1 MNMIRCGQA
10 YSDQILAIFNEAI
23 LTSTA
28 LYDYKPR
35 TSAAMEAWFE
45 AKRRG
50 NYPVIG
56 LEDDRKLLGFGSY
69 GTFRA
74 WPAYKYSVE
83 HSIYVTPEHRGKGLG
98 GILLKEII
106 AAARSQDFHV
116 LIGAIDSANTAS
128 IRLHKAHGFEH
139 AGRIKQVGF
148 KFGRWLDLDFYQLI
162 LNTPAQ
168 PFDG

>member
-1 MNMIRCGQA
+1 M
-10 YSDQILAIFNEAI
+10 D
-23 LTSTA
+23 
-28 LYDYKPR
+28 
-35 TSAAMEAWFE
+35 AWFE

-56 LEDDRKLLGFGSY
+56 LVDNGKLLGFGSY

-83 HSIYVTPEHRGKGLG
+83 HSIYLAPEHRGQGFG
-98 GILLKEII
+98 ARLLKEII
-106 AAARSQDFHV
+106 EAARSQGYHV

-128 IRLHKAHGFEH
+128 IKLHKTHGFEH

-148 KFGRWLDLDFYQLI
+148 KFGRWLDLDLYQLI